1 MRNEGCGR
9 MTATAASRSSAWSA
23 SFYAGFT
30 MLTIAESFGV
40 GRLSVHASVLLLAA
54 YLAVEAVRVPAV
66 QRAVGLLL
74 GLAGLAMGAW
84 SGRLPETAIGGAERA
99 LQFLVLFGA
108 VACLRLPAL
117 ASPSMRAVGDH
128 VVRQPPGRRFLA
140 VELGSHLFGAVL
152 NLAGLQFVATVIERN
167 GDPALRRRLAAAV
180 LRGYSAASCWSP
192 LFVSLAVV
200 LTVVPGVGWLD
211 VAPMGL
217 FAAAVLLGV
226 GWLSDRL
233 ARARPMPG
241 PESAPVPG
249 RPPGIGA
256 AWLRVGGLFLSLFV
270 PTILLV
276 ETVPLSVPIAIG
288 VIGPLYA
295 MLWLGRIR
303 RAGSP
308 GAGSPTAV
316 ARSLLA
322 EVRGH
327 FPALRGEVL
336 LFTGASL
343 FGSGLAVAIAGTGAS
358 LPLPSGDAAI
368 PAIIVM
374 VVAFGALGLHPV
386 VPMIVIGEAFPP
398 ARLGLPADMMAV
410 CLMASWGLATLASPF
425 SALALYIGRMLGV
438 SAWTVAWRWNGA
450 YALGSALAV
459 SAALVLLRRV
469 LEAW

>member
-1 MRNEGCGR
+1 
-9 MTATAASRSSAWSA
+9 MTAIAASRLGAWSA

-30 MLTIAESFGV
+30 MLTIAEAFGV

-54 YLAVEAVRVPAV
+54 YLALEAVRVPAM
-66 QRAVGLLL
+66 QRAIGLLL
-74 GLAGLAMGAW
+74 GVAGLAMGAW
-84 SGRLPETAIGGAERA
+84 SGRFPETAIGGAERA

-117 ASPSMRAVGDH
+117 SSPSMRAVGDH

-152 NLAGLQFVATVIERN
+152 NLAGLQFVATVVERN
-167 GDPALRRRLAAAV
+167 GDPALRRRLATAV

-217 FAAAVLLGV
+217 FAAAVLLGI

-233 ARARPMPG
+233 TRARPVPG
-241 PESAPVPG
+241 PAPEP
-249 RPPGIGA
+249 PPGIGA

-276 ETVPLSVPIAIG
+276 EAVPLPVPIAIG
-288 VIGPLYA
+288 VVGPLYA
-295 MLWLGRIR
+295 VLWLGRIR
-303 RAGSP
+303 GARSP
-308 GAGSPTAV
+308 GAGSPAAV
-316 ARSLLA
+316 GRSLLA

-343 FGSGLAVAIAGTGAS
+343 FGSGLAVVIAGTGAT
-358 LPLPSGDAAI
+358 LPLPTGDAAI

-374 VVAFGALGLHPV
+374 VVACGVLGLHPV

-398 ARLGLPADMMAV
+398 ARLGLPADVMAV

-438 SAWTVAWRWNGA
+438 SVWTVAWRWNGA
-450 YALGSALAV
+450 YALGSAVAV

-469 LEAW
+469 LGT

>member
-1 MRNEGCGR
+1 
-9 MTATAASRSSAWSA
+9 MTAIAAHRSGAWSA

-30 MLTIAESFGV
+30 MLTIAEAFGV
-40 GRLSVHASVLLLAA
+40 GRLSVHVSVLLLAA
-54 YLAVEAVRVPAV
+54 YLAVEAARVPAI
-66 QRAVGLLL
+66 QRGTGLLL
-74 GLAGLAMGAW
+74 GAAGLALGAW

-99 LQFLVLFGA
+99 LQFLVLFAA

-128 VVRQPPGRRFLA
+128 VVSQPPGRRFLA

-167 GDPALRRRLAAAV
+167 RDPALRRRLAAAV

-200 LTVVPGVGWLD
+200 LTVVPGLGWLD

-217 FAAAVLLGV
+217 CAAAVLLAI

-233 ARARPMPG
+233 TRAQPLPAPRLKAET
-241 PESAPVPG
+241 ESAP
-249 RPPGIGA
+249 RIGG
-256 AWLRVGGLFLSLFV
+256 AWLRVCGLFLSLFV
-270 PTILLV
+270 PTLLLV
-276 ETVPLSVPIAIG
+276 EAVPLPIPIAIG
-288 VIGPLYA
+288 VIGPLHA
-295 MLWLGRIR
+295 ILWLSAIR
-303 RAGSP
+303 RGKVP
-308 GAGSPTAV
+308 GGGALPAV
-316 ARSLLA
+316 GRSLLA

-343 FGSGLAVAIAGTGAS
+343 FGSGLAVVIAGSGAT
-358 LPLPSGDAAI
+358 LPLPTGDAAI

-374 VVAFGALGLHPV
+374 VVACGALGLHPV

-398 ARLGLPADMMAV
+398 ARLGLPADVMAV
-410 CLMASWGLATLASPF
+410 CLLTSWGLATLASPF

-438 SAWTVAWRWNGA
+438 SVWTVAWRWNGA

-459 SAALVLLRRV
+459 SAALVLLRR
-469 LEAW
+469 LFGA

>member
-1 MRNEGCGR
+1 
-9 MTATAASRSSAWSA
+9 MTAIAANRSGAWSA

-30 MLTIAESFGV
+30 MLTIAEAFGV
-40 GRLSVHASVLLLAA
+40 GRLSVHVSVLLLAA
-54 YLAVEAVRVPAV
+54 YLAVEAVRVPAI
-66 QRAVGLLL
+66 QRSIGLLL
-74 GLAGLAMGAW
+74 GAAGLALGAW
-84 SGRLPETAIGGAERA
+84 SGRLPETAVGGAERA

-128 VVRQPPGRRFLA
+128 VVSQPPGRRFLA

-167 GDPALRRRLAAAV
+167 RDPALRRRLAAAV

-200 LTVVPGVGWLD
+200 LTVVPGLGWLD
-211 VAPMGL
+211 VAPLGL
-217 FAAAVLLGV
+217 CAAAVLLAT

-233 ARARPMPG
+233 TRERPAPATV
-241 PESAPVPG
+241 PRSAAPHSAVEA
-249 RPPGIGA
+249 PPGIGG
-256 AWLRVGGLFLSLFV
+256 AWLRVAGLFLSLFV

-276 ETVPLSVPIAIG
+276 EFVPLATPIAIG
-288 VIGPLYA
+288 VVGPLHA
-295 MLWLGRIR
+295 ILWLSAIR
-303 RAGSP
+303 RGGRP
-308 GAGSPTAV
+308 GAGALPAV
-316 ARSLLA
+316 GRSLLA

-343 FGSGLAVAIAGTGAS
+343 FGSGLAVVIAGSGAT
-358 LPLPSGDAAI
+358 LPLPTGDAAI

-374 VVAFGALGLHPV
+374 VVACGMLGLHPV

-398 ARLGLPADMMAV
+398 ARLGLPADVMAV

-438 SAWTVAWRWNGA
+438 SVWTVAWRWNGA

-459 SAALVLLRRV
+459 SAALVGLRR
-469 LEAW
+469 LFGT